1 MIEKILKS
9 IMREET
15 KTAIRQMGG
24 VICESLYDSKVIRIR
39 FDRHNFILVR
49 TGHGKWIVN
58 LNEQLSMCPEDEIPR
73 AIDFQLK
80 MEYFNE
86 NYIAG

>member
-1 MIEKILKS
+1 
-9 IMREET
+9 MRDET
-15 KTAIRQMGG
+15 KTVIRQMGG

-39 FDRHNFILVR
+39 FDQHNFILVR

-86 NYIAG
+86 NYLAG